1 MSVKVLLA
9 DDEASSRAGLAK
21 LLSGWGYATEE
32 AADGD
37 EALEKARA
45 ILPSVV
51 ITDLVMPKR
60 DGLDLLRA
68 LQEELPFTTV
78 ILLSG
83 QGSVDTAVAAMKEG
97 AYDFLTKPVDVARLK
112 ALVPKA
118 VERAEAVREVAL
130 LRRRVKQVW
139 GVGKLVG
146 TSQAMQAVYRLIE
159 LAAPTP
165 APVLITGE
173 SGTGKELVARTLHEL
188 SARAHG
194 PFVAVN
200 CAAIPETLLE
210 SEIFGHEKG
219 AFTGALDRRPGCF
232 ELAHEGTIFLDEIAE
247 MAPGT
252 QAKFLRILEDG
263 VVRRL
268 GAKTEIKVDARVI
281 AATNQDPVEA
291 MRAERF
297 REDLFY
303 RLNVM
308 TIHLPPLR
316 ERREDL
322 PLLIQAFLEEFGAKY
337 DKRIVS
343 VDEAARQALTT
354 QAWPGNI
361 RELRNAI
368 ERAVIVCDGD
378 LIRVEHLP
386 VPVAALRASVPE
398 TESGDAVAFAVGT
411 SLDDAEKALIL
422 KTLAAHGNNK
432 TQTAQILGIS
442 LKTLHNKLRRYA
454 S

>member
-1 MSVKVLLA
+1 M
-9 DDEASSRAGLAK
+9 
-21 LLSGWGYATEE
+21 
-32 AADGD
+32 
-37 EALEKARA
+37 
-45 ILPSVV
+45 
-51 ITDLVMPKR
+51 
-60 DGLDLLRA
+60 
-68 LQEELPFTTV
+68 
-78 ILLSG
+78 
-83 QGSVDTAVAAMKEG
+83 
-97 AYDFLTKPVDVARLK
+97 
-112 ALVPKA
+112 
-118 VERAEAVREVAL
+118 
-130 LRRRVKQVW
+130 
-139 GVGKLVG
+139 
-146 TSQAMQAVYRLIE
+146 
-159 LAAPTP
+159 AAPTP

-188 SARAHG
+188 SARGRG

-247 MAPGT
+247 MAPAT

-268 GAKTEIKVDARVI
+268 GAKSEIKVDARVI

-291 MRAERF
+291 MQAERF

-303 RLNVM
+303 RLNVV

-343 VDEAARQALTT
+343 IDDAARQALMT

-368 ERAVIVCDGD
+368 ERAVIVCDGE
-378 LIRVEHLP
+378 LIRAEHLP
-386 VPVAALRASVPE
+386 VPIAPVRASMPE
-398 TESGDAVAFAVGT
+398 PESADAIAFAVGT